1 LQELKE
7 SNLISQAKTKGELFK
22 TLLKHPLI
30 KEVRGIGL
38 MLALEFKDFKTVKS
52 IIDQCIELG
61 LITDWFLFC
70 DNSLRIAPPLVITED
85 EIKIACKILLQA
97 IDRVNKN
104 LN

>member
-1 LQELKE
+1 M
-7 SNLISQAKTKGELFK
+7 IFK

-38 MLALEFKDFKTVKS
+38 MLALEFDDFKTVKS
-52 IIDQCIELG
+52 IIDECIQLG
-61 LITDWFLFC
+61 LISDWFLFC

-97 IDRVNKN
+97 IDYVDKN